1 MYDRNR
7 NRKKDPKS
15 TIISLLVIVLFLLPS
30 QIAAILVLMTV
41 LIAPFGYLIWT
52 SSKKKDQSG
61 RASQPRRQTQTFD
74 DCPQPLFCFH
84 RDKGEH
90 HVKRGREMDPW
101 DRPDIDISKYRRK

>member
-30 QIAAILVLMTV
+30 QIAAILILMTV

-52 SSKKKDQSG
+52 SLKKKNHLDVLIVI
-61 RASQPRRQTQTFD
+61 PFTM
-74 DCPQPLFCFH
+74 
-84 RDKGEH
+84 
-90 HVKRGREMDPW
+90 V
-101 DRPDIDISKYRRK
+101 